1 MGRQA
6 RKNGLH
12 DFCLFNQRLIQCFF
26 GPCGQSAKEEKG
38 TERVSEEKV
47 TDYLP
52 PYNLPDIGPPR
63 SNSGLITTWLHN
75 AFYAFGATVDRISG
89 WQTL

>member
-1 MGRQA
+1 MIWGGGECVPIPAEMGRQA
-6 RKNGLH
+6 RKDGLH
-12 DFCLFNQRLIQCFF
+12 DLCLFNQRFIQRFF

-52 PYNLPDIGPPR
+52 LYYLPDIGPPR
-63 SNSGLITTWLHN
+63 SDTGLDN
-75 AFYAFGATVDRISG
+75 NPVA
-89 WQTL
+89 